1 MKKTMITVCCIIL
14 IISLGISTY
23 LGILFAERS
32 MRETG
37 NNVFSSQ
44 FFHHFEISNNYGI
57 TQKSIDKL
65 MEDPQIDSVEGFYRT
80 TGFLKINNQDRLV
93 TVQSLTKNIDVTNVV
108 EGRLPSTAD
117 EIAIEKV
124 MSENDEIKI
133 NDELEIDCSDKEG
146 ENFLINKKFKV
157 VGVVCHPAYSCN
169 YVYSRR
175 GMSEKGN
182 GNCLNYFI
190 VSENAFDIEKYEDAW
205 SNVLIWSN
213 NLDKVDTFS
222 DDYESKSNSIL
233 KNITLIG
240 QTESNDRYTELKE
253 KAQEKVDE
261 AEAKLKS
268 AEDEIKSSSEQI
280 EKSENELASSKS
292 DLDKMKVAAPGADYS
307 QYDSNIKKA
316 EEEIAGYKTKL
327 ESAQKEAEESRQKLE
342 DFKKDLDSM
351 TSSEWDVFDRG
362 DNVSFAMYK
371 NNADGLGKL
380 GFSFAFVY
388 IVVALMVCYSSIG
401 RMVTKQKNLIGT
413 QKALGFTYREILW
426 QYISYSWVCTF
437 WGCLW
442 GILWA
447 IFFVEKL
454 SLKSYRI
461 MYYFN
466 DYVTAYNEKQIA
478 IVVGIAYALTTLAT
492 VIACNKYIKKE
503 AVELLKERAI
513 DKTRTFFFEKGFL
526 WNKISLFKR
535 TVIKNLLNERRHFIS
550 TVIGIS
556 GCTALLIIGFSMKYS
571 ISDVNTKQFDEIQ
584 KFDLFLQV
592 EDGSDHSAFENVLKA
607 ENNIEYL
614 QFSDQMVEVNIN
626 DNNKIVA
633 DMMCADTD
641 VLKDFFKLNI
651 KEKDEKAL
659 GSGVIIS
666 SNTADYYNVNI
677 GDKLSITKNN
687 GEKVEME
694 ITGISEN
701 YVCHFLIISPETYT
715 SLLGDS
721 AKQNVYFIKLNGAD
735 ESRLKT
741 LFEDK
746 DGFIS
751 LSGKETGK
759 SIFNNIADSLNS
771 VINIMIC
778 LSAIMAL
785 IVVMNLMVM
794 YINEKSST
802 LAVMR
807 INGYT
812 LRKTKSFINI
822 GNTILIFIGL
832 LVGLV
837 VGIVLGIKIVMI
849 IENDVVAYA
858 HTPNLKAC
866 CLGCGISAIYAIIIG
881 AFSNIKI
888 SKISL
893 TDISR
898 YE

>member
-23 LGILFAERS
+23 LGILFAEQS
-32 MRETG
+32 MRQTG
-37 NNVFSSQ
+37 NNVFSEQ
-44 FFHHFEISNNYGI
+44 FFHHFELANRYGI
-57 TQKSIDKL
+57 TQNNIDELKKL
-65 MEDPQIDSVEGFYRT
+65 PDVDSVEGFYRT
-80 TGFLKINNQDRLV
+80 TVFLKINNQDRLV
-93 TVQSLTKNIDVTNVV
+93 TVQSLTKQIDITQLV
-108 EGRLPSTAD
+108 EGKLPEKAD

-124 MSENDEIKI
+124 MADDDGVKI
-133 NDELEIDCSDKEG
+133 NDEVEIDCSDKNNESYML
-146 ENFLINKKFKV
+146 NQKFKV
-157 VGVVCHPAYSCN
+157 VGIVCHPSYSCN

-182 GNCLNYFI
+182 GNCHNYFI
-190 VSENAFDIEKYEDAW
+190 VSENAFDIEKFENAW
-205 SNVLIWSN
+205 PNALIWSN
-213 NLDKVDTFS
+213 ALDELDTFS
-222 DDYESKSNSIL
+222 SEYEDKNADLINSISSIA
-233 KNITLIG
+233 KA
-240 QTESNDRYTELKE
+240 ESNKRYSELKE
-253 KAQEKVDE
+253 KYQKKLDDAKAQ
-261 AEAKLKS
+261 LTS
-268 AEDEIKSSSEQI
+268 AEDEIKSNSEQI
-280 EKSENELASSKS
+280 DKSEKELENLKTE
-292 DLDKMKVAAPGADYS
+292 LDKAKQLAPDADYS
-307 QYDSNIKKA
+307 QYDSDIKKA
-316 EEEIAGYKTKL
+316 QEEIDDCKAKL
-327 ESAQKEAEESRQKLE
+327 ASAEQEASEKRQEIE
-342 DFKKDLDSM
+342 DYQDDVDSM
-351 TSSEWDVFDRG
+351 TESEWNIQDRG

-371 NNADGLGKL
+371 NNADGFGKL

-413 QKALGFTYREILW
+413 QKALGFKYSEILT
-426 QYISYSWVCTF
+426 QYLSYSWVCTF

-447 IFFVEKL
+447 IFFVEQL
-454 SLKSYRI
+454 SLKSYKI
-461 MYYFN
+461 IYYFK
-466 DYVTAYNEKQIA
+466 DYVTAYNVKQIG
-478 IVVGIAYALTTLAT
+478 IVVGIAYLLTTLAT

-513 DKTRTFFFEKGFL
+513 DKTKIFFFENGFL
-526 WNKISLFKR
+526 WKKISIFKR

-556 GCTALLIIGFSMKYS
+556 GCTALLIIGFTMKYS
-571 ISDVNTKQFDEIQ
+571 ISDVNIKQFDNIQ

-592 EDGSDHSAFENVLKA
+592 EADSDHSGFENEMKSEKNV
-607 ENNIEYL
+607 EYL
-614 QFSDQMVEVNIN
+614 PISDQMVEVKLNGK
-626 DNNKIVA
+626 DNIVA
-633 DMMCADTD
+633 DLMCSEIDQ
-641 VLKDFFKLNI
+641 LKQYFELNI
-651 KEKDEKAL
+651 KEKSDSAIENGAIL
-659 GSGVIIS
+659 S
-666 SNTADYYNVNI
+666 SNTADFYNVKI
-677 GDKLSITKNN
+677 GDKIVVTKRN
-687 GEKVEME
+687 GDKVE
-694 ITGISEN
+694 IQVSAISEN
-701 YVCHFLIISPETYT
+701 YVCHFLVITPETYKNLFDDEVT
-715 SLLGDS
+715 EN
-721 AKQNVYFIKLNGAD
+721 AYFIKLKGTNKD
-735 ESRLKT
+735 NLKKSLESI
-741 LFEDK
+741 

-759 SIFNNIADSLNS
+759 SIFKNIADSLNS
-771 VINIMIC
+771 VIQIMIC

-807 INGYT
+807 INGYS

-832 LVGLV
+832 VVGLA
-837 VGIVLGIKIVMI
+837 VGIILGLKIVMI

-858 HTPNLKAC
+858 HVPNIKAC
-866 CLGCGISAIYAIIIG
+866 CISCIISTVYAIVIG